1 MQKLRQERER
11 ANLSQEELARKA
23 GVSQQA
29 ISMLENENR
38 KNPRIDTV
46 ASIARVLGCTVD
58 DLIDDIDDTTTERT
72 A

>member
-1 MQKLRQERER
+1 MLRIKQERER

-46 ASIARVLGCTVD
+46 VSIAKALGLKVS
-58 DLIDDIDDTTTERT
+58 DLISEVEDTTGEKI